1 MKTNLKYAA
10 NRTITAGAREMAR
23 AYVDEEFKN
32 RQKIYTRRM
41 LLATCIVLN
50 DIFHFGN
57 KRLTVNAVYGRMNSP
72 IREKVIELTRE
83 FDEYELK
90 KMREMRLGGST
101 LKAIAEYFGCSVDL
115 ISTRLRMMDI
125 TRQGF
130 LDENLTNQVLSL
142 RAEGMPYHEIAR
154 QLDLTASEMHRVRT
168 AIRRSYDADKRKG

>member
-1 MKTNLKYAA
+1 MQSKNKWSADDYRRAQEMRQGGCTYKEIAEKT
-10 NRTITAGAREMAR
+10 G
-23 AYVDEEFKN
+23 
-32 RQKIYTRRM
+32 
-41 LLATCIVLN
+41 
-50 DIFHFGN
+50 
-57 KRLTVNAVYGRMNSP
+57 LTLNAVYGRMNRP
-72 IREKVIELTRE
+72 MHERVIELTRD

-90 KMREMRLGGST
+90 KMREMRLSGST

-115 ISTRLRMMDI
+115 ISTRLRMMGV

-130 LDENLTNQVLSL
+130 LNENLVRQALNL

>member
-1 MKTNLKYAA
+1 MQSKNKWSADDYRRAQEMRQGGCTYKEIAEKT
-10 NRTITAGAREMAR
+10 G
-23 AYVDEEFKN
+23 
-32 RQKIYTRRM
+32 
-41 LLATCIVLN
+41 
-50 DIFHFGN
+50 
-57 KRLTVNAVYGRMNSP
+57 LTVNAVYGRMNRP
-72 IREKVIELTRE
+72 MHERIIELTRE

-101 LKAIAEYFGCSVDL
+101 LRAIAEYFECSVDL
-115 ISTRLRMMDI
+115 ISTRLRMMGV

>member
-1 MKTNLKYAA
+1 MQSKNKWSADDYKRAQEMRQGGCTYKEIAEKT
-10 NRTITAGAREMAR
+10 G
-23 AYVDEEFKN
+23 
-32 RQKIYTRRM
+32 
-41 LLATCIVLN
+41 
-50 DIFHFGN
+50 
-57 KRLTVNAVYGRMNSP
+57 LTVNAVYGRMNSP

-115 ISTRLRMMDI
+115 ISTRLRMMGI

-130 LDENLTNQVLSL
+130 LNENLTRQALNL

>member
-1 MKTNLKYAA
+1 MQSKNKWAADDYRRAQELRQGGCTYREIAEKT
-10 NRTITAGAREMAR
+10 G
-23 AYVDEEFKN
+23 
-32 RQKIYTRRM
+32 
-41 LLATCIVLN
+41 
-50 DIFHFGN
+50 
-57 KRLTVNAVYGRMNSP
+57 LTVNAVYGRMNSP

-115 ISTRLRMMDI
+115 ISTRLRMMGI

>member
-1 MKTNLKYAA
+1 MQSKNKWSADDYRRAQEMRQGGCTYREIAEKT
-10 NRTITAGAREMAR
+10 G
-23 AYVDEEFKN
+23 
-32 RQKIYTRRM
+32 
-41 LLATCIVLN
+41 
-50 DIFHFGN
+50 
-57 KRLTVNAVYGRMNSP
+57 LTVNAVYGRMNSP

-90 KMREMRLGGST
+90 KMREMRLSGST

-115 ISTRLRMMDI
+115 ISTRLRMMGV

-130 LDENLTNQVLSL
+130 IAESLTKQVLSL

-168 AIRRSYDADKRKG
+168 AIRRSYDADKGKS